1 MISISFLFLF
11 SLSTISLSAD
21 ENITVDISIL
31 DQPAQFHDGKPKI
44 VAGLWHLLTFEG
56 ISETNTVLTLTVY
69 KDTSIPA
76 EKNATNYYQWEY
88 TPLVTTPWQ
97 RTTTYGN
104 QTINPSRSE
113 IGPNFVTF
121 CIGIPDYLP
130 GTAFYNEGWTIE
142 LSSEDITLFNDSFYL
157 EKPTRGFAKSRGD
170 RLSFSVDPFTQ
181 MQASASDYLTL
192 KNTGNVPLNVTID
205 FKTLNNLL
213 NYIESNTQ
221 IPAKGQQNYKLE
233 LNAESWKPQR
243 ISQRG
248 DAKALVSNH
257 YLLDEDTSGTT
268 ISLQTAL
275 VIDVPT
281 INIFVGHN
289 NFELTTLDES
299 TGFSFQHQ
307 RSISMNEGETRTI
320 NAYLS
325 GEGTA
330 SVSIQVDNNVSLIQL
345 TRNDL
350 PAQSPFTIISTDNEE
365 QVIGVQIKALSENR
379 NGLITYTLET
389 ESGTTSFTTRIN
401 VGPPA
406 TSEQPSPFGATSTV
420 TIIVL
425 LALISA
431 ASIMLYNHLS
441 YGRRQRR

>member
-1 MISISFLFLF
+1 MISISFLILFLF
-11 SLSTISLSAD
+11 STISLSAD
-21 ENITVDISIL
+21 ENITVDIVIL
-31 DQPAQFHDGKPKI
+31 DQPAQFRNNRPKI
-44 VAGLWHLLTFEG
+44 VAGLWHILTFEG
-56 ISETNTVLTLTVY
+56 ISEKNTALTLSAY
-69 KDTSIPA
+69 KGTSIPS
-76 EKNATNYYQWEY
+76 EKNATNFYQWEY

-97 RTTTYGN
+97 QTTPYGN

-113 IGPNFVTF
+113 IGTRSVTF
-121 CIGIPDYLP
+121 CVGIPDRLP
-130 GTAFYNEGWTIE
+130 GTPFYNEEWTVE
-142 LSSEDITLFNDSFYL
+142 LSTIDRTLFKDSIYL

-170 RLSFSVDPFTQ
+170 RLSFSVDPFTE
-181 MQASASDYLTL
+181 MIANPSDYLTL
-192 KNTGNVPLNVTID
+192 KNTGNVPLNITID

-213 NYIESNTQ
+213 SYTESSNQ
-221 IPAKGQQNYKLE
+221 ISANDEQNYRLE
-233 LNAESWKPQR
+233 LNAQSWKPQR

-281 INIFVGHN
+281 INIFVGHRN
-289 NFELTTLDES
+289 YELTTLDEFS
-299 TGFSFQHQ
+299 GFSFQHQ
-307 RSISMNEGETRTI
+307 RTFSMNEGETRTI
-320 NAYLS
+320 HAYLS

-330 SVSIQVDNNVSLIQL
+330 TVSIQVDNNVSLIQL
-345 TRNDL
+345 TRNNL
-350 PAQSPFTIISTDNEE
+350 PAQSPLTIISTNNEE

-389 ESGTTSFTTRIN
+389 GLGTRSFTTRIN

-406 TSEQPSPFGATSTV
+406 ITQQPTSFGATSTV
-420 TIIVL
+420 TIVVL

>member
-1 MISISFLFLF
+1 
-11 SLSTISLSAD
+11 
-21 ENITVDISIL
+21 V
-31 DQPAQFHDGKPKI
+31 
-44 VAGLWHLLTFEG
+44 
-56 ISETNTVLTLTVY
+56 TNF
-69 KDTSIPA
+69 
-76 EKNATNYYQWEY
+76 YQWEY

-113 IGPNFVTF
+113 IESNSVTF
-121 CIGIPDYLP
+121 CVGIPDYLP
-130 GTAFYNEGWTIE
+130 GTAFYNEEWTIE
-142 LSSEDITLFNDSFYL
+142 LSTEDITLFNDSFYL

-170 RLSFSVDPFTQ
+170 RLSFSVDPFTE
-181 MQASASDYLTL
+181 MIANPSDYLTL

-221 IPAKGQQNYKLE
+221 IPAKSQQNYKLE
-233 LNAESWKPQR
+233 LNAQSWKPQR

-248 DAKALVSNH
+248 DAKALVSDH

-307 RSISMNEGETRTI
+307 RSISMNEGETRTV

-330 SVSIQVDNNVSLIQL
+330 SVSIHVDTNVSLIQL

-389 ESGTTSFTTRIN
+389 DSGITSFTTRIN

-406 TSEQPSPFGATSTV
+406 ITQQPSPFGATSTV